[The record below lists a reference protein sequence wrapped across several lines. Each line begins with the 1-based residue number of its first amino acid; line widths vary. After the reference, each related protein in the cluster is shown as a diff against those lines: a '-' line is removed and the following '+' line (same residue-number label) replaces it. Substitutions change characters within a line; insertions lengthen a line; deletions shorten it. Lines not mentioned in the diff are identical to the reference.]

1 MRKVIAISV
10 LLKAISVVSASSI
23 DIYLDKS
30 IYRYF
35 PSNDYI
41 GFISNSSITCG
52 ESQIETIYKSSCSI
66 DNPLCI
72 EYNKIDKISYQI
84 SKISYTI
91 KSMDKILNG
100 LNLQKANATLW
111 IDTSKKIADEY
122 ASLQKKR
129 KDMKEELVTLQK
141 SFSRKATSK
150 KALYLNENCKYELKI
165 KIPSAYIKADY
176 FQEADILDNNQI
188 KLSKYLTLKN
198 RSGIDIVAKSANI
211 YFKNAY
217 SYINIPKFKPLI
229 VSIQDKKRVYKSPR
243 VNRMMPMV
251 AKSINRDIIYDSI
264 KRDDFRTYKISN
276 LILPS
281 NGKLFK
287 QKISEETLPT
297 KCKNIA
303 YSFISSQV
311 YRVCSFKSSSSI
323 EKSIWR
329 VTEKGKIL
337 SEYAKGEY
345 VDNHYVLY
353 AGINNKINIT
363 RVNLPDK
370 EKKSGFFGSE
380 IRKRDGYI
388 LKITNRSQKSQIVE
402 IIDRIPYSD
411 SDKISVSLKSV
422 EGVISYKMMKY
433 GKIKM
438 LIKID
443 ATTNRD
449 IKVLYELK
457 YKKDITPIYK

>member
-1 MRKVIAISV
+1 MKKVIAIFV
-10 LLKAISVVSASSI
+10 LVKAIDSLSASSI

-35 PSNDYI
+35 PSSDYI

-52 ESQIETIYKSSCSI
+52 ESQIETLYKSSCNV
-66 DNPLCI
+66 DNTLCI
-72 EYNKIDKISYQI
+72 EYNKIDKLSYQM

-91 KSMDKILNG
+91 KSIDKILNG
-100 LNLQKANATLW
+100 LNLQKADANLW

-122 ASLQKKR
+122 ASLQKER
-129 KDMKEELVTLQK
+129 KDMKEKLVTLQK

-150 KALYLNENCKYELKI
+150 KALYLNEDCKHELKI
-165 KIPSAYIKADY
+165 IIPSAYIKADY
-176 FQEADILDNNQI
+176 LQEADILDNNQI

-198 RSGIDIVAKSANI
+198 RSGIDIIAKSANI

-229 VSIQDKKRVYKSPR
+229 VSTQDKKRVYKSPR

-251 AKSINRDIIYDSI
+251 AKSVNRDIIYDSI
-264 KRDDFRTYKISN
+264 KRDDFRAYKISN

-303 YSFISSQV
+303 YPFISSQV

-323 EKSIWR
+323 EKNVWR
-329 VTEKGKIL
+329 VTEHNKIL
-337 SEYAKGEY
+337 SENAKGKY
-345 VDNHYVLY
+345 INNHYVLY
-353 AGINNKINIT
+353 AGINDKIDIR
-363 RVNLPDK
+363 RVNIPNK

-380 IRKRDGYI
+380 IKKVDGYI
-388 LKITNRSQKSQIVE
+388 LKVTNKSQKPQIVE
-402 IIDRIPYSD
+402 IIDRIPYSN
-411 SDKISVSLKSV
+411 SDKISVSLKRV
-422 EGVISYKMMKY
+422 DGVVSYKIMKY

-438 LIKID
+438 IIKID

-457 YKKDITPIYK
+457 YKKDITPIYI